1 MERNEEEKITD
12 KVVKFV
18 ANILNFGEIVKIC
31 CMKGSFTIKGSEIF
45 TQKRLP
51 HFPPANNPKVFQYH
65 PQYGVVQLPR
75 TYCQYYPPFIHS
87 LLHLEVAHIFKSLQE
102 NFFYT
107 SLTDAVFA
115 KKNNTSNYISSNFNT
130 VNMFSKYV

>member
-45 TQKRLP
+45 TQKKLP
-51 HFPPANNPKVFQYH
+51 LFPPANNPKVFQYH

-87 LLHLEVAHIFKSLQE
+87 LLHLEVAQYFNCICNLIIHKSLH
-102 NFFYT
+102 FVD
-107 SLTDAVFA
+107 L
-115 KKNNTSNYISSNFNT
+115 KNVT
-130 VNMFSKYV
+130 KC

>member
-1 MERNEEEKITD
+1 MALECHYRSYIQEPEDAMERNEEEKLTD

-18 ANILNFGEIVKIC
+18 THVYFSSNFGEIVKIC
-31 CMKGSFTIKGSEIF
+31 CMKGSFIIKGSEIF

-51 HFPPANNPKVFQYH
+51 LFPPANNPKVFQYH

-87 LLHLEVAHIFKSLQE
+87 QLHLEVA
-102 NFFYT
+102 
-107 SLTDAVFA
+107 
-115 KKNNTSNYISSNFNT
+115 
-130 VNMFSKYV
+130 

>member
-45 TQKRLP
+45 TQKKLP
-51 HFPPANNPKVFQYH
+51 LFPPQITPKYSNITPNMGLCNCPEYIANITP
-65 PQYGVVQLPR
+65 
-75 TYCQYYPPFIHS
+75 
-87 LLHLEVAHIFKSLQE
+87 HLFTPCYILKWP
-102 NFFYT
+102 
-107 SLTDAVFA
+107 
-115 KKNNTSNYISSNFNT
+115 NTSTAFAIS
-130 VNMFSKYV
+130 

>member
-75 TYCQYYPPFIHS
+75 TYCQYYPPFPHFFITCYILKWPTFSNHFRR
-87 LLHLEVAHIFKSLQE
+87 IFFIRL
-102 NFFYT
+102 
-107 SLTDAVFA
+107 
-115 KKNNTSNYISSNFNT
+115 
-130 VNMFSKYV
+130 